1 MVLLLAFLALC
12 PLVSGAVCDGCC
24 GSLQGGGRYDSNN
37 LCPDSTFTENTN
49 NMCLDCP
56 QGYFRP
62 RLIPVSFRNCINYCF
77 PCPLASGPIAVVGT
91 PGHSSR
97 MEACEDCVVGMFSV
111 GADNPCV
118 DCRPG
123 YYSEPAMEKSRC
135 KVCPSGTY
143 GDEYGATNSSF
154 CKVCPPARYQPAEAA
169 TNVTFCIECPVGQI
183 GILPGQ
189 STLEVSCSACEP
201 VTGAIRRT
209 KPGTNPTE
217 MYQNEQGRSACKS
230 CPVGR
235 DANPARTA
243 CNGCDAGEF
252 ANVTGRVEGEY
263 TCVRCPVG
271 FKNAG
276 RKTLEQVK
284 TKCDECQKGEYT
296 NRFLNIVCLD
306 CPSGWYADQKAS
318 TECKKCEAGY
328 YTKQYF
334 KENNDLKANENCDV
348 CPNGFTSSE
357 QSGQCSKCEA
367 GSYGHL
373 CGDACVEGQYR
384 AFGTN
389 STTNCIDCPVGF
401 YTNTGGSG
409 SCERC
414 PLGKEQPTP
423 GAMACIPC
431 NPGKYLKVSDFC
443 VPPCD
448 PPLECQDC
456 PTGYHGAGS
465 GLTQCTKCSQG
476 TTQSTPGGSNCMPCQ
491 SGTYMN
497 EVASVQA
504 NCKNC
509 PVGFKS
515 SLFVQD
521 SCQGCLLGLY
531 QDQEEQSTCKEC
543 LAGTFSNVTS
553 LVVCFSCPI
562 GYNADSNKATICQ
575 SCLAGEFG
583 SECETCH
590 PGMFREASNKDV
602 STCVSCPSGF
612 YQNAAGQASC
622 LPCVP
627 GKFSDINNQTACK
640 LCDIGT
646 FSNTTELKRC
656 FTCGDGETA
665 FEKGS
670 ASCTKCDAGKFGN
683 NCTLCPAGQHR
694 RSTDTA
700 DACTL
705 CFAGQYQTD
714 EGQLSCVR

>member
-1 MVLLLAFLALC
+1 MILLLAFLALIF
-12 PLVSGAVCDGCC
+12 PLVSGTVCDDCC
-24 GSLQGGGRYDSNN
+24 GSLHGGGRYDSNSA
-37 LCPDSTFTENTN
+37 CPPDSFTHNDDT
-49 NMCLDCP
+49 MCLDCP
-56 QGYFRP
+56 KGYFRAP
-62 RLIPVSFRNCINYCF
+62 LTPLSPKNCINYCF
-77 PCPLASGPIAVVGT
+77 PCPLAWGPKHYSVAAQNVGHPT
-91 PGHSSR
+91 R
-97 MEACEDCVVGMFSV
+97 FKACEVCLTGQFSA
-111 GADNPCV
+111 GANNPCV
-118 DCRPG
+118 DCGPG
-123 YYSEPAMEKSRC
+123 YYSDDDMVRSRC
-135 KVCPSGTY
+135 EACPSGTY
-143 GDEYGATNSSF
+143 SDEYGLTSGDD
-154 CKVCPPARYQPAEAA
+154 CKVCPTATYQPAQGA
-169 TNVTFCIECPVGQI
+169 TNLTFCIECPVGQI
-183 GILPGQ
+183 GTSRGQ
-189 STLEVSCSACEP
+189 TTLEDSCFVCEP
-201 VTGAIRRT
+201 PTGPTRI
-209 KPGTNPTE
+209 GEPTE
-217 MYQNEQGRSACKS
+217 VYQNEQGRSACKS

-235 DANPARTA
+235 AANLGRTA

-252 ANVTGRVEGEY
+252 ASATGRVEGDY
-263 TCVRCPVG
+263 TCLKCPAG
-271 FKNAG
+271 YKYAG
-276 RKTLEQVK
+276 RKSSDEVVTA
-284 TKCDECQKGEYT
+284 CDECHTGKYI
-296 NRFLNIVCLD
+296 NRTFNIVCLD

-476 TTQSTPGGSNCMPCQ
+476 TTQSTPGGSNCMPCRP
-491 SGTYMN
+491 GRYMD
-497 EVASVQA
+497 EVASVQT

-590 PGMFREASNKDV
+590 PGMFREASNKDA

-612 YQNAAGQASC
+612 YQNAKGQATC

-627 GKFSDINNQTACK
+627 GKFSDVNNQTACK

-705 CFAGQYQTD
+705 CFTGQYQTD